1 METIFTI
8 DVISG
13 LNIEE
18 DETLNRCVGYFKTL
32 EKAETELKTNSEE
45 IYSCEYE
52 YGIIEEFTEGLYQE
66 PKSVYYYKF
75 NKEMR
80 VYEKIDEPKE
90 WKEIGNFAIG

>member
-1 METIFTI
+1 MKRLDRLVQSF
-8 DVISG
+8 S
-13 LNIEE
+13 L
-18 DETLNRCVGYFKTL
+18 
-32 EKAETELKTNSEE
+32 SEMPVK
-45 IYSCEYE
+45 